1 MIPIK
6 HLMHINVKIEEVFSA
21 ISDENKLKE
30 WYTTGVV
37 GNFEKNKIVSFE
49 FVNFTTFKFKII
61 AFEPNQSIHFE
72 CIESE
77 WDNIGPVMKYD
88 LDENETFSVKHLRMT
103 EKLVSDIPMRDFLKW
118 MIRILI

>member
-37 GNFEKNKIVSFE
+37 GNFEKNKTV
-49 FVNFTTFKFKII
+49 
-61 AFEPNQSIHFE
+61 
-72 CIESE
+72 
-77 WDNIGPVMKYD
+77 
-88 LDENETFSVKHLRMT
+88 
-103 EKLVSDIPMRDFLKW
+103 
-118 MIRILI
+118 